1 MPRSRSIDVDTLE
14 DFEYAEFLTQ
24 RNKIWKKDV

>member
-14 DFEYAEFLTQ
+14 DFKYAEFLIGQ
-24 RNKIWKKDV
+24 KNDWNIG